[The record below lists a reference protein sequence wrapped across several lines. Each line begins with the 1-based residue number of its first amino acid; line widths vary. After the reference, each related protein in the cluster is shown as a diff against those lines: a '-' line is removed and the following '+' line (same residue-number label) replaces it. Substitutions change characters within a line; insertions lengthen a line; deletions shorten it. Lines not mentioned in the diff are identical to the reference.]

1 LNRQNGSGDTI
12 NQLSI
17 TPNNAAQ
24 NFYQIN
30 TLTAGSTV
38 VAGVNAGL
46 ISSFTSQPF
55 LTSGLWDLN
64 LFVSASSINDL
75 QNIKIYTVVYVVDAG
90 SVVANPQTPGNVIVD
105 VSNSA
110 IVPPVQLPLNVFQIS
125 GFSSQ
130 VSINSTSIMEY
141 NTSVFVPY
149 TNLSTYTLPYLQIQI
164 YAFNS
169 GSTPVNGQ
177 VYYQSSSTYSHVHT
191 SLGLVGPTGPTPST
205 IWSYVP
211 ASTNIYYANGSVGIG
226 TTTPDSNYILDV
238 SGTIK
243 TLGINNVSDYRI
255 KENVMSLTMSSNIP
269 TIDGLRP
276 VMYYNKLLQKHEYGF
291 IAHEVQEIFPDIVV
305 GNKDEEQY
313 QTINYT
319 SMLPLIVKEIKEMK
333 REISEL
339 KEKLR
344 IHGIE

>member
-1 LNRQNGSGDTI
+1 
-12 NQLSI
+12 
-17 TPNNAAQ
+17 
-24 NFYQIN
+24 
-30 TLTAGSTV
+30 
-38 VAGVNAGL
+38 
-46 ISSFTSQPF
+46 
-55 LTSGLWDLN
+55 
-64 LFVSASSINDL
+64 
-75 QNIKIYTVVYVVDAG
+75 
-90 SVVANPQTPGNVIVD
+90 
-105 VSNSA
+105 
-110 IVPPVQLPLNVFQIS
+110 
-125 GFSSQ
+125 
-130 VSINSTSIMEY
+130 MEY

-169 GSTPVNGQ
+169 GSTPVNGR
-177 VYYQSSSTYSHVHT
+177 VYYQNSSTYSHIHT
-191 SLGLVGPTGPTPST
+191 SLGLVGPTGPSPST
-205 IWSYVP
+205 IWTYVP
-211 ASTNIYYANGSVGIG
+211 ATTNIYYANGSVGIG

-291 IAHEVQEIFPDIVV
+291 IAHEVQEIFPDIVA